1 MLDGQVGPEPCIPD
15 WGVMPNSPCLSP
27 WLLRPASYS
36 QQPLHLLEGHL
47 FTQQTFVYTYGVP
60 ETLVGTG
67 ATAGTER
74 GFGHHA
80 AHVPE
85 GGGRVCWVRGEAVRT
100 SAEVRGPLGEFLQ
113 LPRST
118 CSASLASC
126 QAGHGQPK
134 TTLGWRLFH
143 PCRRQSTWFFCSQDE
158 DSSILS

>member
-15 WGVMPNSPCLSP
+15 WGVMLNSPCLSP
-27 WLLRPASYS
+27 WLLRPASCS

-74 GFGHHA
+74 GFGRHA

-85 GGGRVCWVRGEAVRT
+85 GGGRACWVRGEAART
-100 SAEVRGPLGEFLQ
+100 SAEVRGPLGGNSCSSPVNMLGVPGLLPGWPRAAEDHSGLETLSSLQ
-113 LPRST
+113 TSKHLVHLLP
-118 CSASLASC
+118 
-126 QAGHGQPK
+126 G
-134 TTLGWRLFH
+134 
-143 PCRRQSTWFFCSQDE
+143 
-158 DSSILS
+158 